1 MNEFVRLVRSLA
13 SFCIVA
19 FVTHAH
25 ISLLAGEVHKAL
37 WDKGEPT
44 KALALLKSD
53 KTLINSKDEYDC
65 TPLHHSARF
74 SHLEV
79 TRWLV
84 EAKADLNAK
93 AYNGFTPLHLTS
105 DKATAS
111 LLIRNGADLNIRDTW
126 GNTPLQMAVENTNQ
140 YAGLIEAILESGH
153 PLDLKSALWLRKT
166 SLAKAL
172 VLANPKLLQ
181 VEKGTMHL
189 HVNVTPLG
197 IAALLGE
204 KDLVEL
210 FLSLGA
216 PVNAMTEHPLA
227 GFISPLQNAVMA
239 RQQEIVEMLCRAKAD
254 VNTVGGRFI
263 LSKNSVGPY
272 AYLLDYA
279 MANSTP
285 QIVDILKRHGA
296 RSSPGGAA
304 PKSKS
309 SLGKA
314 IP

>member
-1 MNEFVRLVRSLA
+1 MKLLLNLA
-13 SFCIVA
+13 CAV
-19 FVTHAH
+19 
-25 ISLLAGEVHKAL
+25 LLLAASPTLPAGEVHNAL
-37 WDKGEPT
+37 WDKGEPA
-44 KALALLKSD
+44 KALALLKAD
-53 KTLINSKDEYDC
+53 KPLINSKDEEDC
-65 TPLHHSARF
+65 TPLHHAARF
-74 SHLEV
+74 NHLEV

-105 DKATAS
+105 DKAIAS
-111 LLIRNGADLNIRDTW
+111 LLIRNGADLSIRDNW

-140 YAGLIEAILESGH
+140 YAGLIEATLESGH

-166 SLAKAL
+166 GVAKVL

-181 VEKGTMHL
+181 VEKGPKHL
-189 HVNVTPLG
+189 QANATPLG

-204 KDLVEL
+204 KELVEL
-210 FLSLGA
+210 FLKLGA
-216 PVNAMTEHPLA
+216 PVNAMTERPDA
-227 GFISPLQNAVMA
+227 GFISPLQNAIMA
-239 RQQEIVEMLCRAKAD
+239 CQPEIVEILCRAKAD
-254 VNTVGGRFI
+254 VNTVGGKFI
-263 LSKNSVGPY
+263 LSETNVIHIGPY
-272 AYLLDYA
+272 DFLLDYA

-296 RSSPGGAA
+296 RSSTGGAA

-309 SLGKA
+309 SLGKG